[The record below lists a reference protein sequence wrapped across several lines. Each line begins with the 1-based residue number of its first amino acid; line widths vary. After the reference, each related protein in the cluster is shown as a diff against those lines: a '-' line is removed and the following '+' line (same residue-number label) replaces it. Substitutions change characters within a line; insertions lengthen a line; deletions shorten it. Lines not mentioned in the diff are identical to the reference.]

1 MPMAL
6 RPHWSHAART
16 LGRWLDPAWRRER
29 RPERRAGA
37 WAGLGLSLACY
48 LFVCM
53 WLGPTAGAAV
63 TALYAFPCV
72 LAGWSF
78 GTSGGL
84 MVGMLTTPVHAW
96 LFDAGLINA
105 DPGGVAPFLGLVSA
119 VVVGTSAGLARDL
132 RERLTERGQE
142 LAASE
147 DRYRQLVD
155 NSPEGVLVHER
166 GVIVFANPSM
176 ARLTGALDAKQLVG
190 RTLVTLAPFEDREAL
205 AANFV
210 HAMPEARG
218 PRSIEARLAKAD
230 GSNLPVVMTTMPIQY
245 RGSRANMV
253 LMREASLVRTPSR
266 LPAVT
271 PARPVATHA

>member
-1 MPMAL
+1 MAL
-6 RPHWSHAART
+6 EPRWRQTANT
-16 LGRWLDPAWRRER
+16 IGRWMDPPWRRR
-29 RPERRAGA
+29 RSPERRAVA
-37 WAGLGLSLACY
+37 WATLGGSLACY
-48 LFVCM
+48 LFACL

-72 LAGWSF
+72 LAGWAF
-78 GTSGGL
+78 GASGGL

-96 LFDAGLINA
+96 LLDAGLINA
-105 DPGGVAPFLGLVSA
+105 APGGVAPFLGLLSA

-132 RERLTERGQE
+132 RERLHERGEE

-205 AANFV
+205 AASFV

-218 PRSIEARLAKAD
+218 PRSIEARVAKAD
-230 GSNLPVVMTTMPIQY
+230 GSNLSVVMTTMPIQY

-253 LMREASLVRTPSR
+253 LMREASLVRAPAR
-266 LPAVT
+266 LPAVASR
-271 PARPVATHA
+271 PAAPHA